1 MQENYPVEFGRRDE
15 DKLEYRYP
23 RGESYIDVMTRLRPV
38 LTLLES
44 ETNVLV
50 VSHQAVLRC
59 VLGYFLDVPKGKHS
73 PCFFFNP

>member
-1 MQENYPVEFGRRDE
+1 
-15 DKLEYRYP
+15 
-23 RGESYIDVMTRLRPV
+23 MTRLRPV

-59 VLGYFLDVPKGKHS
+59 VLGYFLDVPKGKLFYS
-73 PCFFFNP
+73 QMFTYSRQWFCQGTLYFSQEKVELP